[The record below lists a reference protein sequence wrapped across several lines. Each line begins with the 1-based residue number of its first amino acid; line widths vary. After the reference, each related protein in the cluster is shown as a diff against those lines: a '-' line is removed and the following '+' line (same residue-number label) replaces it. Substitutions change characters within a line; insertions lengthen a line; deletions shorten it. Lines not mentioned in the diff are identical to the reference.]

1 MQVNDSLSLGQ
12 AIRNRR
18 KELSYTQKYISE
30 ITGFSM
36 SFLSDLENGKATCE
50 IGRTLH
56 IMNLLGL
63 NLTVEARSQM
73 GGLNLKVQIEIEN
86 VDDLIYDLEQ
96 AFFSQRL

>member
-1 MQVNDSLSLGQ
+1 MPIFCFVNIEFSRSTLSMGDSMQVNDSVVLGQ
-12 AIRNRR
+12 TIRNRR

-50 IGRTLH
+50 IGKTLH

-63 NLTVEARSQM
+63 NLNVEAR
-73 GGLNLKVQIEIEN
+73 N
-86 VDDLIYDLEQ
+86 
-96 AFFSQRL
+96 

>member
-30 ITGFSM
+30 IAGFSM
-36 SFLSDLENGKATCE
+36 SFLSELENGKATCE
-50 IGRTLH
+50 IGKTLH

-63 NLTVEARSQM
+63 NLTVEAR
-73 GGLNLKVQIEIEN
+73 G
-86 VDDLIYDLEQ
+86 
-96 AFFSQRL
+96 

>member
-1 MQVNDSLSLGQ
+1 MQVNDSISLGL

-50 IGRTLH
+50 IGKTLH
-56 IMNLLGL
+56 LMNLLGL
-63 NLTVEARSQM
+63 NINVEVR
-73 GGLNLKVQIEIEN
+73 G
-86 VDDLIYDLEQ
+86 
-96 AFFSQRL
+96 